1 MTNKYQPLIIIL
13 FYTVMILIISLIL
26 SIIKYVTEGGSILEM
41 LEAPAFIAF
50 FAIFMGVIYC
60 EIAYRSKN
68 IIFASILIGPQ
79 LFLLLNI
86 GLLWFRE
93 GIIRDIP
100 LDWYLTLSLLL
111 GGALGALY
119 YGSNS
124 KKSKWQNIEEK

>member
-1 MTNKYQPLIIIL
+1 MRNKYAPIIVVL
-13 FYTVMILIISLIL
+13 FYTVMGLVISLIL
-26 SIIKYVTEGGSILEM
+26 SIIKYLSKGGSILEM

-50 FAIFMGVIYC
+50 FVVFMGVIYC

-68 IIFASILIGPQ
+68 NILASVLFGLIGPQ

-86 GLLWFRE
+86 GLLWVRE

-111 GGALGALY
+111 GGILGALY
-119 YGSNS
+119 YGTTS
-124 KKSKWQNIEEK
+124 KQST